1 MLSPLTRM
9 LLLPGLQPPP
19 GLGSEMQ
26 WLSLREPRPWLVEV
40 RLGLLLS
47 PRVLASLGFSLPRT
61 DCL

>member
-1 MLSPLTRM
+1 
-9 LLLPGLQPPP
+9 
-19 GLGSEMQ
+19 MQ

>member
-1 MLSPLTRM
+1 
-9 LLLPGLQPPP
+9 
-19 GLGSEMQ
+19 MQ

-47 PRVLASLGFSLPRT
+47 PRVLASLGSSLPRT